1 MKHLEQDLYEPVR
14 LFFAKSGCT
23 VRGEVGACDL
33 VACTKDQALMAVEL
47 KLVLNLAVILQATQ
61 RQRMF
66 SDVWIAVARSGKAQT
81 GRRYQQL
88 LHLLRRLELGLL
100 IVDLEKPS
108 RPVSVVLV
116 PQMVDRSQLIR
127 SNKARMLKLKHEF
140 EGRHGDHNRG
150 GSTKVP
156 RVTVYREQALRVAA
170 LMADCDDVTASQL
183 KALGAPEQTW
193 NILYDNH
200 YQWFERLGSGRYRL
214 SANGVQALE
223 QYAGLVAELHEQP
236 EEPEKKQFRGTT
248 PGTVPKLEEKSMKEG
263 G

>member
-14 LFFAKSGCT
+14 IFLEQSGCT

-33 VACTKDQALMAVEL
+33 VASTRDQTMMAVEL
-47 KLVLNLAVILQATQ
+47 KLVLNLTVILQATQ
-61 RQRMF
+61 RQRLF
-66 SDVWIAVARSGKAQT
+66 SDVWIAVARAGKAQT
-81 GRRYQQL
+81 GRRWQQL
-88 LHLLRRLELGLL
+88 LHLLRRLELVLR

-108 RPVSVVLV
+108 RPVSVALV

-127 SNKARMLKLKHEF
+127 RNKARMLRLKQEF

-170 LMADCDDVTASQL
+170 LMTGLDDASASQL
-183 KALGAPEQTW
+183 KALGAPQLTW

-200 YQWFERLGSGRYRL
+200 YKWFERLGFGRYRL
-214 SANGVQALE
+214 SNAGRQALD
-223 QYAGLVAELHEQP
+223 QYAVLVAELKDSAE
-236 EEPEKKQFRGTT
+236 
-248 PGTVPKLEEKSMKEG
+248 
-263 G
+263 